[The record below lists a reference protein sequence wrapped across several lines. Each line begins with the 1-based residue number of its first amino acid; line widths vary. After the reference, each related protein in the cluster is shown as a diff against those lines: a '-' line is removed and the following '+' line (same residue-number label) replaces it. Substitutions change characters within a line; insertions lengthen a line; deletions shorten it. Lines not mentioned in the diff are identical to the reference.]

1 MKLIKSIP
9 FIFALLLAVSTS
21 GQQAVFTASADAKQV
36 IQNGYVDVTFTLE
49 NIEGTRFTP
58 PPFTNFKVVSG
69 PNQSSQMTIVNGKM
83 SRKLSYSYSLIATKL
98 GKTTIGPASI
108 RAGNKVLKT
117 KPITLDVLK
126 GKPAAKSADGTDAKE
141 IFVQLELSD
150 STVYIGQQITAK
162 YMLYTQKDVSSA
174 DFRSEPNYEGF
185 YAKRVRNLN
194 DRAERV
200 IIDGVQYTKKA
211 LRTMAIFPQQTGSFT
226 FEPAYINLG
235 LPLKDGR
242 RNSFFFSQRTKPFLT
257 NTEAVNIKVLNTP
270 PNAPASFSGAIGKY
284 TMTASVDKT
293 SITTDDALTMTM
305 QIRGVGD
312 GKFVEAPTQT
322 NSSFDIYDPNVIR
335 DESTERGDQIRV
347 DKVFEYLMVPNK
359 KGNFYVKPEFSYFDI
374 DSNDYVTLYASNK
387 RVNVVQGTG
396 SRAALNIDKDNLG
409 ELMPIISSK
418 NLSTG
423 GSRFFGSPIHLTLVS
438 FPFFSLLGL
447 VFYKRKLLKEAAIDP
462 SLKRQSAARQ
472 LAMRRLE
479 TAETAKQNGDQRLF
493 YEEINNGIYGY
504 ISDKFMVAPAD
515 LNQSH
520 IEQVLVR
527 ENTAEEHISD
537 FRDVIKTCQ
546 QALYASTRAED
557 MSGVYEQAVQLI
569 AGIEGE

>member
-1 MKLIKSIP
+1 MRLNRIIP
-9 FIFALLLAVSTS
+9 FICFLILTVSIAA
-21 GQQAVFTASADAKQV
+21 QQAVFTASADAKQV
-36 IQNGYVDVTFTLE
+36 IQNGYLDVTFTLE
-49 NIEGTRFTP
+49 NVEGTRFTP

-69 PNQSSQMTIVNGKM
+69 PSQSSQMTIVNGEM
-83 SRKLSYSYSLIATKL
+83 SRKISYGYSLIATKL
-98 GKTTIGPASI
+98 GKTTIGAASI

-117 KPITLDVLK
+117 KPISIEVLK
-126 GKPAAKSADGTDAKE
+126 GKPVAKSADGTVAKE
-141 IFVQLELSD
+141 IYVQLELSD

-235 LPLKDGR
+235 LPVKNGR
-242 RNSFFFSQRTKPFLT
+242 RNSFFFSTRTKPFLT
-257 NTEAVNIKVLNTP
+257 NTEAVKIKVLNTP

-284 TMTASVDKT
+284 TMTASLDKT
-293 SITTDDALTMTM
+293 SITTDEALTMKIH
-305 QIRGVGD
+305 IRGVGD
-312 GKFVEAPTQT
+312 GKFVEAPLQT
-322 NSSFDIYDPNVIR
+322 NPAFDIYDPNVIQ

-359 KGNFYVKPEFSYFDI
+359 QGAFYVKPEFTYFDI
-374 DSNDYVTLYASNK
+374 DSNDYMTLYALNK
-387 RVNVVQGTG
+387 RVNVTQGTG

-409 ELMPIISSK
+409 ELMPIISSTT
-418 NLSTG
+418 LGTG
-423 GSRFFGSPIHLTLVS
+423 KSWFFGSPIHLTLVGL
-438 FPFFSLLGL
+438 PFFSLLGL
-447 VFYKRKLLKEAAIDP
+447 VVYKRRLLKDAAIDP

-479 TAETAKQNGDQRLF
+479 TAAQAKQNGEQRLF

-515 LNQSH
+515 LNQAH
-520 IEQVLVR
+520 IEEVLR
-527 ENTAEEHISD
+527 KENLANDQISM
-537 FRDVIKTCQ
+537 FQDVIKTCQ

-557 MSGVYEQAVQLI
+557 MSTVYDQAVQLI
-569 AGIEGE
+569 AGMEGE